1 MWLSILQVIL
11 VIFTTLAV
19 LFGIGLVYGFG
30 LREGEKRATE
40 KYQERIASARGA
52 RGFERP
58 MPFSHTTT
66 ANVRVA
72 DFRNKLQE
80 FDQNDK

>member
-1 MWLSILQVIL
+1 MAGTILQYALTVIA
-11 VIFTTLAV
+11 TLAFIF
-19 LFGIGLVYGFG
+19 LIGLVYGFG
-30 LREGEKRATE
+30 LREGEKRAAE

-72 DFRNKLQE
+72 DFRNKPQE